1 MKKQYKII
9 LVLASIA
16 LVFAMS
22 GCNNEASN
30 GNLPNQPATASD
42 AEITTAEDIDVDLTV
57 MSSAMVFDEV
67 KKIMNSPEQY
77 LGKTIKMSGEYS
89 PVYYDYTE
97 KFYHYV
103 LIHDAVDC
111 CEQGIEFILLG
122 DAIYPLDYPKEKS
135 QVEVVGVFCSYDE
148 LESTYYYIETDNI
161 ITLST

>member
-1 MKKQYKII
+1 MKKQYKLI
-9 LVLASIA
+9 LVLASIV
-16 LVFAMS
+16 LIFVMS
-22 GCNNEASN
+22 GCKNETNN
-30 GNLPNQPATASD
+30 GNPSDKPAPDTD
-42 AEITTAEDIDVDLTV
+42 VITAEDIDVDLTV

-122 DAIYPLDYPKEKS
+122 DAIYPLDYPKAKS
-135 QVEVVGVFCSYDE
+135 EVEVVGIFCSYDE
-148 LESTYYYIETDNI
+148 LESTYYYIETDSIN
-161 ITLST
+161 TLSM